1 MFRTGLRQS
10 RMDLAKLCVVGV
22 LGLSGVTGTGAACH
36 GQELVA
42 AGSTWKWWHSDVGV
56 DPASDNPDFHTTF
69 SFPEFDDS
77 QWKEG
82 KDAKGP
88 TGGFGYGGVADAG
101 FDGVNIGQ
109 PTEAEDRKT
118 AYFRIKFMTTED
130 FEKLTLKC
138 QRDDG
143 FIAYIDG
150 DEVVRDN
157 VDKDADEA
165 YDLFAN
171 STISGDGEKKL
182 NSFSF
187 DYDLDAGEHVLAIAL
202 HNRDGGSSDL
212 RIAEI
217 SLSVGGET
225 DKQVDG
231 EVAEEADAGDAPVAA
246 EGP

>member
-1 MFRTGLRQS
+1 MFTTRIWQS
-10 RMDLAKLCVVGV
+10 TRGLAKLLVVGV
-22 LGLSGVTGTGAACH
+22 LGLSGVVVTEAVCD

-69 SFPEFDDS
+69 CFPEFDDS
-77 QWKEG
+77 KWKEG
-82 KDAKGP
+82 KDAKGS
-88 TGGFGYGGVADAG
+88 TGGFGYGGVANAG

-109 PTEAEDRKT
+109 PTESEDRKT
-118 AYFRIKFMTTED
+118 AYFRIKFTTKED

-157 VDKDADEA
+157 IDKDADEA
-165 YDLFAN
+165 YDLFAD
-171 STISGDGEKKL
+171 STISGDDEKKL
-182 NSFSF
+182 NSFTF
-187 DYDLDAGEHVLAIAL
+187 DYNLDAGEHVLAIAL

-217 SLSVGGET
+217 SLSVGGEV
-225 DKQVDG
+225 DKQGDDEVG
-231 EVAEEADAGDAPVAA
+231 EEAA
-246 EGP
+246 EGT